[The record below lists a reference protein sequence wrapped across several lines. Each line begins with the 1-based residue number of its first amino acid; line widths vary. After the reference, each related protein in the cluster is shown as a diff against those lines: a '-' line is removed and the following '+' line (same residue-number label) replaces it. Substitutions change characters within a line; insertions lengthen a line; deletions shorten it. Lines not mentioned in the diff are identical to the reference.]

1 MEPCFVSQPQFIH
14 TNNTGIVGE
23 LVRIA
28 NLALP
33 TNLILLEHVRSAY
46 ATARDRRKVFPADY
60 TIKGYLKTVRR
71 MIAAP
76 MKSLFKLTQKGY
88 YWENWVLDSVTP

>member
-1 MEPCFVSQPQFIH
+1 MELCFVSQPQFIH

-46 ATARDRRKVFPADY
+46 ATEALPKNATAY
-60 TIKGYLKTVRR
+60 NLK
-71 MIAAP
+71 I
-76 MKSLFKLTQKGY
+76 
-88 YWENWVLDSVTP
+88 